1 MSDAL
6 ILVRAVHL
14 LATILLTGAVVF
26 HVLVAEPALG
36 GTGESLL
43 ARLRAA
49 VWWLA
54 AINLGI
60 AVASGAAWLALLV
73 ASLGEASIAEFG
85 ERAWI
90 FLTQTQ
96 FGITAQLRLAIAL
109 LLAAALLARR
119 RDWHETALPRA
130 IVLGASAAFAGTLA
144 WSGHGGATP
153 GGAGAIHGA
162 ADALH
167 LIAAA
172 AWIGGLVPLALLL
185 RWALRAER
193 LDPAALTEVLRRFS
207 NLGMLAVATLLA
219 SGAVNTIF
227 SVASLDALVASAYG
241 RLLLLKIALFAGMA
255 ALAALNRLTWMPGL
269 AAATSDTAAQPI
281 ARIHANALGEIAL
294 GIAIVL
300 LVAWLGTMAPAMPPQ
315 GHFH

>member
-26 HVLVAEPALG
+26 RVMVAEPALG

-43 ARLRAA
+43 ARLRSALRRL
-49 VWWLA
+49 V

-96 FGITAQLRLAIAL
+96 FGITAQLRLALAL
-109 LLAAALLARR
+109 LLAAAVL

-130 IVLGASAAFAGTLA
+130 IVLGASAAFAGSLA

-172 AWIGGLVPLALLL
+172 AWLGGLVPLALLL
-185 RWALRAER
+185 RWALRADR

-269 AAATSDTAAQPI
+269 AAATSDTLARPI
-281 ARIHANALGEIAL
+281 MRIHANALCEIAL
-294 GIAIVL
+294 GIVVVL

>member
-14 LATILLTGAVVF
+14 LATLLLTGAVVF
-26 HVLVAEPALG
+26 RVLVAEPALG

-43 ARLRAA
+43 ARLCFVLRRLIA
-49 VWWLA
+49 V
-54 AINLGI
+54 NLGI

-73 ASLGEASIAEFG
+73 ASLGEPSIAEFG

-90 FLTQTQ
+90 FLTETQ
-96 FGITAQLRLAIAL
+96 FGITSQLRLALAL
-109 LLAAALLARR
+109 LLAGALLLRRDCRETAALR
-119 RDWHETALPRA
+119 T
-130 IVLGASAAFAGTLA
+130 IVLSASVAFAGTLA

-153 GGAGAIHGA
+153 GEAGIMHAA

-172 AWIGGLVPLALLL
+172 AWLGGLVPLALLL
-185 RWALRAER
+185 RWAMQAGR
-193 LDPAALTEVLRRFS
+193 LDPATLTGVLDRFS

-227 SVASLDALVASAYG
+227 SLESLDALVASAYG
-241 RLLLLKIALFAGMA
+241 RVLLLKIALFAAMA
-255 ALAALNRLTWMPGL
+255 ALATINRLRWMPDL
-269 AAATSDTAAQPI
+269 AAATSDGAARPI
-281 ARIHANALGEIAL
+281 ARIHVNALGEIAL

-300 LVAWLGTMAPAMPPQ
+300 LVAWLGTMAPAMP
-315 GHFH
+315 HDHLH

>member
-1 MSDAL
+1 MSEAL
-6 ILVRAVHL
+6 ILARAVHL

-36 GTGESLL
+36 GIGESLL
-43 ARLRAA
+43 ARLRFVLRRLVA
-49 VWWLA
+49 V
-54 AINLGI
+54 NLGI

-73 ASLGEASIAEFG
+73 AGLGEASVAEVG

-96 FGITAQLRLAIAL
+96 FGITALLRLALAL
-109 LLAAALLARR
+109 LLAAALLVR
-119 RDWHETALPRA
+119 RDWHQTAALRA

-172 AWIGGLVPLALLL
+172 AWLGGLIPLALLL
-185 RWALRAER
+185 RWALQAER
-193 LDPAALTEVLRRFS
+193 PEPAALTEVLRRFS

-227 SVASLDALVASAYG
+227 SVGSLDALIASAYG
-241 RLLLLKIALFAGMA
+241 RVLLLKIALFAAMA
-255 ALAALNRLTWMPGL
+255 ALAAINRLRWMPDL
-269 AAATSDTAAQPI
+269 AAATSDTARPI
-281 ARIHANALGEIAL
+281 GRIHANALGEIAL

-315 GHFH
+315 VHLH

>member
-1 MSDAL
+1 MSDVL
-6 ILVRAVHL
+6 ILTRAVHL

-26 HVLVAEPALG
+26 GVLVAKLALG
-36 GTGESLL
+36 GTDESLL
-43 ARLRAA
+43 ARLRSVLRRLVA
-49 VWWLA
+49 V
-54 AINLGI
+54 NLGI
-60 AVASGAAWLALLV
+60 AVASGAAWLVLLV
-73 ASLGEASIAEFG
+73 ASVGEASVAEFS

-96 FGITAQLRLAIAL
+96 FGITALLRLALAL
-109 LLAAALLARR
+109 LLAPALLG
-119 RDWHETALPRA
+119 DWHETAALRA

-153 GGAGAIHGA
+153 GEAGLIHGA

-172 AWIGGLVPLALLL
+172 AWLGGLVPLALLL

-193 LDPAALTEVLRRFS
+193 LYPAALTEVLRRFS

-227 SVASLDALVASAYG
+227 SVASLDALVASPYG
-241 RLLLLKIALFAGMA
+241 RVLLLKIALFAAMA
-255 ALAALNRLTWMPGL
+255 ALAAINRLAWMPDL
-269 AAATSDTAAQPI
+269 AAATSDTAARPI

-294 GIAIVL
+294 GIVVVL

-315 GHFH
+315 AHLH

>member
-14 LATILLTGAVVF
+14 LATILLTGAVIF
-26 HVLVAEPALG
+26 RVLVAEPALG

-43 ARLRAA
+43 ARLRSASRRLVA
-49 VWWLA
+49 V
-54 AINLGI
+54 NLGI

-73 ASLGEASIAEFG
+73 ASLGEASIAEVG

-90 FLTQTQ
+90 FLTETQ
-96 FGITAQLRLAIAL
+96 FGITSLLRLALAL
-109 LLAAALLARR
+109 LLAVALAPR
-119 RDWHETALPRA
+119 RDWHQSAGLRA

-153 GGAGAIHGA
+153 GEAGLIHGA

-172 AWIGGLVPLALLL
+172 AWLGGLVPLALLL
-185 RWALRAER
+185 RWALRADR
-193 LDPAALTEVLRRFS
+193 LDPAALTEVLRGFS
-207 NLGMLAVATLLA
+207 NLGMLAVAMLLA
-219 SGAVNTIF
+219 SGVVNTIF
-227 SVASLDALVASAYG
+227 SVGSLDALIASAYG
-241 RLLLLKIALFAGMA
+241 RMLLLKIALFAGMA
-255 ALAALNRLTWMPGL
+255 ALAAINRLAWMPDL
-269 AAATSDTAAQPI
+269 AAATSETAARPI
-281 ARIHANALGEIAL
+281 ARIHVNALGEIAL
-294 GIAIVL
+294 GVAIVL
-300 LVAWLGTMAPAMPPQ
+300 VVAWLGTMAPAMPPQ

>member
-1 MSDAL
+1 MSDVL
-6 ILVRAVHL
+6 ILARALHL

-26 HVLVAEPALG
+26 RVLVAEPALG

-43 ARLRAA
+43 ARLRFVLRRLVA
-49 VWWLA
+49 V
-54 AINLGI
+54 NLGI

-73 ASLGEASIAEFG
+73 ASLGEASVAEFG

-96 FGITAQLRLAIAL
+96 FGITAQLRLALAL
-109 LLAAALLARR
+109 LLAAALL
-119 RDWHETALPRA
+119 RDWHEAAALRA

-153 GGAGAIHGA
+153 GEAGLIHGA

-172 AWIGGLVPLALLL
+172 AWLGGLVPLVLLL
-185 RWALRAER
+185 RWTLRAGQIR
-193 LDPAALTEVLRRFS
+193 PAALTEVLRRFS
-207 NLGMLAVATLLA
+207 NLGVLAVATLLA

-227 SVASLDALVASAYG
+227 SVGSLDALVASAYG
-241 RLLLLKIALFAGMA
+241 RMLLLKIALFAAMA
-255 ALAALNRLTWMPGL
+255 ALAAINRLTWMPDL
-269 AAATSDTAAQPI
+269 AAATSDTAARPI

-294 GIAIVL
+294 GIVVVI
-300 LVAWLGTMAPAMPPQ
+300 LVGWLGTMAPAMPPQ
-315 GHFH
+315 AHLH